1 LTYARGLFEILE
13 IVLLG
18 YLEFHPYT
26 IIVFLAVS
34 LLVAL
39 GNSVFIR
46 RPGGAH
52 GSIEQ
57 TPFVSILVPARNEE
71 LNIGRCVR
79 SLLAQEYPAFEVIVL
94 DDHSTDATRS
104 ILDAIQKENPALRI
118 ISGEALPAGWL
129 GKHWACHQLAG
140 VARGELLLFTD
151 ADTWHEPDALR
162 DSVATMMKE
171 STDLLTAF
179 PHEQVVTWGEK
190 LTVPVLGFAPFS
202 FVPVFLARFRGFSRL
217 AVTIGQF
224 MLFRR
229 TAYDAIGGYEAVRTH
244 PLDDVQFGRRVLK
257 NSLKW
262 QLVDGTNHVH
272 CRMYRDFDASI
283 SGFTR
288 SLFAFFTD
296 HVLWYSLA
304 WLWIAVIFLEPWLV
318 ILLNSLGIRLAFFP
332 NSLAWMAVLEAFVL
346 FLLIYFRFRFPLY
359 LVWLYP
365 LSICMWVWLAFRSL
379 IFALRGKAGW
389 KDRRLPTPTL
399 RL

>member
-1 LTYARGLFEILE
+1 
-13 IVLLG
+13 LLG
-18 YLEFHPYT
+18 YLEVHPYT
-26 IIVFLAVS
+26 IIAFLALS
-34 LLVAL
+34 LLIAV
-39 GNSVFIR
+39 GNSIFIR

-52 GSIEQ
+52 ASTEQ

-104 ILDAIQKENPALRI
+104 ILNEIRTENPALRI
-118 ISGEALPAGWL
+118 IGGEALPAGWL

-151 ADTWHEPDALR
+151 ADTWHEPYALR
-162 DSVATMMKE
+162 DSVATMLNAGA
-171 STDLLTAF
+171 DLLTAF
-179 PHEQVVTWGEK
+179 PHEQVITWGEK
-190 LTVPVLGFAPFS
+190 LTVPLLGFAPFS
-202 FVPVFLARFRGFSRL
+202 FVPVFLARFRGMSRL

-257 NSLKW
+257 NGLKW
-262 QLVDGTNHVH
+262 LLVDGTNHVH
-272 CRMYRDFDASI
+272 CRMYRDFDSAV

-288 SLFAFFTD
+288 SLMAFFSN
-296 HVLWYSLA
+296 HVLLYSVA
-304 WLWIAVIFLEPWLV
+304 WLWIAVIFLEPLLV
-318 ILLNSLGIRLAFFP
+318 ILLNLLGIRLAFFP
-332 NSLAWMAVLEAFVL
+332 TSLAWIAVLESFLL
-346 FLLIYFRFRFPLY
+346 FLLIYFRFRFRLY

-365 LSICMWVWLAFRSL
+365 VSVCLFVWLAFRSL

-389 KDRRLPTPTL
+389 KDRRLPTPTF